1 MLSDA
6 ELLSGVPEFLSIES
20 MLKATPSQEGDA
32 RFIYMEASN
41 EARDL
46 QNERVLAKALEESA
60 DYYLRYG
67 NTDLEHYT
75 LIGKPNPRKGW
86 AGIPNP
92 ELYEIGRPVA
102 VRVAGTRTFVK
113 SQIYSGE
120 GPTVENANMF
130 WASLTSQNPPAR
142 WYPSVGGVP
151 LAKSVQVDK
160 SSGERIAVVEKVRWT
175 NIGMSRTP
183 VNPDLPVAQTVPV
196 GALAK
201 SLTAGGFVIK
211 GLEAGYGTD
220 SATMAGGAS
229 LRKQSLDR
237 TPKNYFDLRERL
249 SGAVRSGKLG
259 KQCNAEG
266 MHAYCV
272 KEFGLSHDEA
282 AEHVERFMRDLSM
295 KRSK

>member
-1 MLSDA
+1 MLSDEA
-6 ELLSGVPEFLSIES
+6 ILSGVPEFLSIES
-20 MLKATPSQEGDA
+20 MFKATPAEEAGQ
-32 RFIYMEASN
+32 RFVYMEASN

-60 DYYLRYG
+60 SYYLKFG
-67 NTDLEHYT
+67 NLDIDHYT
-75 LIGKPNPRKGW
+75 LIGKPNPKKGW

-102 VRVAGTRTFVK
+102 ARVDGGRTFVK
-113 SQIYSGE
+113 AQVYSGD

-130 WASLTSQNPPAR
+130 WLSLTAQNPPAR
-142 WYPSVGGVP
+142 WYPSVGGIP
-151 LAKSVQVDK
+151 LAKSVQVDQK
-160 SSGERIAVVEKVRWT
+160 SGERIAVVEKVRWT
-175 NIGMSRTP
+175 NIGMSRAP
-183 VNPDLPVAQTVPV
+183 VNADLPVAQTVPF

-201 SLTAGGFVIK
+201 SLSAGGFVIK
-211 GLEAGYGTD
+211 GLEVGYGTD
-220 SATMAGGAS
+220 SATLAGGSS

-237 TPKNYFDLRERL
+237 GLKNYFDLRERL
-249 SGAVRSGKLG
+249 AGAVRSGKLG

-266 MHAYCV
+266 MHTYCI

>member
-1 MLSDA
+1 MVSDA
-6 ELLSGVPEFLSIES
+6 DLLSGVPEFLSIEA
-20 MLKATPSQEGDA
+20 MFKAIPAEESGQ
-32 RFIYMEASN
+32 RFVYMEASN

-46 QNERVLAKALEESA
+46 QNERVLAKALEDSA
-60 DYYLRYG
+60 DYYLKFG
-67 NTDLEHYT
+67 NLDLEHYS
-75 LIGKPNPRKGW
+75 LIGKPNPKKGW

-102 VRVAGTRTFVK
+102 VRVDKGRTFVK
-113 SQIYSGE
+113 AQVYTGE
-120 GPTVENANMF
+120 GPTTENANMF

-183 VNPDLPVAQTVPV
+183 VNPDLPVAQTVPFD
-196 GALAK
+196 ALAK
-201 SLTAGGFVIK
+201 SLAAGGFVIK

-220 SATMAGGAS
+220 SAQLAGGAA

-237 TPKNYFDLRERL
+237 VPKNYFDLRERL
-249 SGAVRSGKLG
+249 AGAVRTGKLG
-259 KQCNAEG
+259 KKCNAEG
-266 MHAYCV
+266 MHAYCI